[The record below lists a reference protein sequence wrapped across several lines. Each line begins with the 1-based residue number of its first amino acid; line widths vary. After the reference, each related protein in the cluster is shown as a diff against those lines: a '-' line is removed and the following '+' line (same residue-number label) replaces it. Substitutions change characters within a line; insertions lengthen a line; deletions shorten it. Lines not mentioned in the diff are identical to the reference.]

1 MQEYNKTYNYF
12 SGLTDGSISDYQK
25 ASQLGERPTW
35 KLGQNAHARAGS
47 TRGTARRFDDP
58 LEILGQTQ
66 RKPAE
71 QVLGRSDAVQVQI
84 LVTQEEMNQL
94 LERLREEFR
103 GTGLRYWASALA
115 AEGEIE

>member
-1 MQEYNKTYNYF
+1 MLLCKHGF
-12 SGLTDGSISDYQK
+12 GF
-25 ASQLGERPTW
+25 AALGIGTT
-35 KLGQNAHARAGS
+35 RAV
-47 TRGTARRFDDP
+47 A
-58 LEILGQTQ
+58 L
-66 RKPAE
+66 E